1 MIKSASLAVVGAM
14 IGYWLGHPG
23 VGAFVG
29 VVVGAFLDMFFC
41 TPYLMMNG
49 TEGWDGDFD

>member
-29 VVVGAFLDMFFC
+29 FVVGVYLDMFFC